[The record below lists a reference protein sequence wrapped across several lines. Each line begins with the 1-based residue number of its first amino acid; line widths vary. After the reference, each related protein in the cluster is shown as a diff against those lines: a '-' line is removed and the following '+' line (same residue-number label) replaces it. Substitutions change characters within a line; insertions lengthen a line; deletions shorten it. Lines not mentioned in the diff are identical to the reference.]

1 MDIIKT
7 GKFIA
12 EKRKEKGLRQ
22 QDLADKLHITDKA
35 VSKWERGLACPDI
48 SLLVPLAEALGIS
61 VMELLKGERIEEL
74 DVNVADAVVIDAVND
89 YISAF
94 HKKTRIS
101 KIKYL
106 ISSLIIIVVIISAIL
121 SIINYLDQQKY
132 NQQFNFIT
140 GEIETYIGDTIV
152 NKKLPLEFRTTTAY
166 HSTIT
171 AFKDAERQV
180 KSICDLIEEKDSLYA
195 DKPIYIAASNISVNC
210 QKIRLILERDITIT
224 DNALILSYEDTELC
238 MYYQQNITAEYY
250 KFIGYAKD
258 YIK

>member
-35 VSKWERGLACPDI
+35 VSKWERGLACPDV
-48 SLLVPLAEALGIS
+48 SLLVPLADTLDIS
-61 VMELLKGERIEEL
+61 VMELLKGEKIEEL
-74 DVNVADAVVIDAVND
+74 NAKVADEVVVGAVND

-94 HKKTRIS
+94 QRKSRTA
-101 KIKYL
+101 KIKYV
-106 ISSLIIIVVIISAIL
+106 IFSLIIIVSVISIMLSVISHL
-121 SIINYLDQQKY
+121 EQQKY
-132 NQQFNFIT
+132 NQQLSFIT

-152 NKKLPLEFRTTTAY
+152 NKKLPLEFRTTAAY

-180 KSICDLIEEKDSLYA
+180 KSICDIIEEKDSLYA
-195 DKPIYIAASNISVNC
+195 DKPIYIAASNISESC
-210 QKIRLILERDITIT
+210 QKVRLILERDITIT
-224 DNALILSYEDTELC
+224 GNTLSLSDENAELC
-238 MYYQQNITAEYY
+238 MKYHQNISAEYH
-250 KFIGYAKD
+250 KFIGYTKD
-258 YIK
+258 YIE